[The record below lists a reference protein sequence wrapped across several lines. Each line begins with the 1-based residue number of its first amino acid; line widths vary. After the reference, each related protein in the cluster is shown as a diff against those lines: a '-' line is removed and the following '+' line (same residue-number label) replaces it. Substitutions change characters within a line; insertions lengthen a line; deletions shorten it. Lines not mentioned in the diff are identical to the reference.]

1 MQPENIRLVRNGLVA
16 GAIGYGLI
24 GTFFAIFNVLQG
36 RPALHTAALFG
47 NALLGRPSESIE
59 AAPIAVY
66 NGLHLL
72 VLLALGMAAAWTASL
87 VERVSQLWYLLLFL
101 GIFAFFH
108 LFGVVATLVAPSDA
122 VPLTMILVASLVAV
136 LGMSAWLWRAY
147 PGLANGVRAVGDFE
161 DPPAPPGTAP
171 KRS

>member
-1 MQPENIRLVRNGLVA
+1 MRPENIRLVRNGLVA
-16 GAIGYGLI
+16 GAMGYGLI
-24 GTFFAIFNVLQG
+24 GMLFAMYNVLQG
-36 RPALHTAALFG
+36 RHALHTAALFG

-59 AAPIAVY
+59 VAPIAVY

-72 VLLALGMAAAWTASL
+72 VLLAIGMAAAWTASM

-101 GIFAFFH
+101 GISAFFH

-122 VPLTMILVASLVAV
+122 VPLTMVLVASLVAV

-147 PGLANGVRAVGDFE
+147 PGLASGVRAVGDFE
-161 DPPAPPGTAP
+161 DPPAPPGRVP